1 MDQLVALQAIY
12 ESFSRGTDALQKIDS
27 KSIEGSCPE
36 LVAGLLEGMK
46 KGRVDEETC
55 RQLSNKLD
63 NVYEVKRAGDIIL
76 RAGHTRLAAETYS
89 RALSLC
95 SDEVLLPVLQNNL
108 GRAHAASGDLER
120 AVYYYE
126 KAAGCF
132 SREGD
137 KAGLAH
143 VLGNLGSAFRRS
155 GDRDRAIEHYYK
167 SLKTFED
174 ISDAQGAAQMT
185 GSLGR
190 IYADMGERD
199 LAARYFERSLNDFE
213 AMGDQK
219 SSAWILDRMGRL
231 AAGAG
236 EWDTAICR
244 YHQSLSLF
252 EQQGQSINQAIVLS
266 NLGRAFLELHEPD
279 AARESL
285 ERAVRLVPRHTRPGY
300 QNALSALAYAYC
312 TLAEK
317 SLNLAHSLEKQDL
330 DHQNPEEM
338 DVDELAR
345 LDDEEHAGGKMA
357 AGAACPAEKARQK
370 SSRLF
375 ALAADRYQE
384 LAASLPGSAEGRS
397 RVRAAA
403 SLARVRSYLS
413 LLGGS
418 TCGEKAISMAERALS
433 ALDGAAAHCSEEEQE
448 GIQALHRA
456 VSAIKEALSSS
467 LLKSDSARSAK
478 ALSSSA
484 GLLLEC
490 LPGGGETEGQE
501 ESGAVDDIARNGSI
515 IQPLKSI
522 RALAQCCAAGVESSQ
537 WQQPLARELESAA
550 ERLSERSASAAP
562 ARISSALFLAARA
575 LEEAYDRNAVLE
587 PAREAL
593 LLIAGAIAGRSLAAI
608 QGPVSPPAWDD
619 SMRLV
624 AALGRAEH
632 PDPADGEDRRRGRSE
647 AEGRNRADVQ
657 PMTDCRNRS
666 EETNCR
672 KLVLADG
679 TVQERGAFLSEDSD
693 PDEGWLVPMRLDMA
707 CRESSP
713 PLRAKDEDG
722 LSKEAEADRTCTPGG
737 DFEPVPAPPA
747 GNEQDDSTPLQA
759 SSPEEPSPAGEALSS
774 PDGRDLPDASL
785 VQDGSGGDAVGGTG
799 REDAP
804 LLQPNSQEG
813 LQSVFEP
820 APPILQSEKEPLL
833 GPFSLGQGIAAL
845 KGLTALV
852 AMLLAVEAVLHLI

>member
-27 KSIEGSCPE
+27 KSIEGCCPE
-36 LVAGLLEGMK
+36 LVAGLLDGMK

-108 GRAHAASGDLER
+108 GRAHAASGDLEK

-252 EQQGQSINQAIVLS
+252 EQQGQIINQAIVLS

-279 AARESL
+279 AAREPL
-285 ERAVRLVPRHTRPGY
+285 ERAVRLVPRHTSPGY
-300 QNALSALAYAYC
+300 QNALFALAYAYC

-317 SLNLAHSLEKQDL
+317 SLDLAHDLEKQDL

-357 AGAACPAEKARQK
+357 AGAARPAEKARQK

-397 RVRAAA
+397 QVRAAA
-403 SLARVRSYLS
+403 SLARGRSYLS

-418 TCGEKAISMAERALS
+418 TCGEKAISIAERALS

-448 GIQALHRA
+448 GIQALQRA
-456 VSAIKEALSSS
+456 VSAIKEAHSSS

-478 ALSSSA
+478 ALSSAA

-501 ESGAVDDIARNGSI
+501 ESGAVDDIANGSI

-522 RALAQCCAAGVESSQ
+522 KALAQCCAAGAESSQ
-537 WQQPLARELESAA
+537 WQQPLARELKSAA

-575 LEEAYDRNAVLE
+575 LEEAYDCNAVLE

-593 LLIAGAIAGRSLAAI
+593 LLIAGSIAGRSLAAI

-624 AALGRAEH
+624 AAPERAGQ
-632 PDPADGEDRRRGRSE
+632 PDTADGEDRRRGRSE
-647 AEGRNRADVQ
+647 AEGRNRAEVQ

-672 KLVLADG
+672 KLVLSDG
-679 TVQERGAFLSEDSD
+679 SVQERGAFLSEDSD
-693 PDEGWLVPMRLDMA
+693 PDEGWLVPMRLDVA
-707 CRESSP
+707 CRECSRP
-713 PLRAKDEDG
+713 FRPKDEDG

-737 DFEPVPAPPA
+737 DFEPVPAPA
-747 GNEQDDSTPLQA
+747 GDGEQDDSAPLQA
-759 SSPEEPSPAGEALSS
+759 GNPEEPSHAGEALSS
-774 PDGRDLPDASL
+774 PDGRDLPDACL
-785 VQDGSGGDAVGGTG
+785 IQDGSGGDAVGGTG
-799 REDAP
+799 RADAP

-813 LQSVFEP
+813 LHSVFEP